1 MNKTELLFLLDIN
14 NYINKKIKL
23 NKCSYYEIR
32 DILIFKFYL
41 LDIFKYDASIKKE
54 LDDVLVY
61 FYKCVST
68 NKLSIDLWT
77 GLTGVCMIF
86 REAYK
91 SNLIKDGNFETVE
104 KIIIDAVE
112 KYYFHFEKINHRYYD
127 LFYGLT
133 GIGSYFV
140 ELYSKKYEKFINQ
153 IIDNIYDTLIKK
165 NKMIITPLC
174 FEDYV
179 KNGKQIDITASHGLI
194 QVLQFCD
201 LCKSKGII
209 NKNIKKIENEIFTI
223 YDFVYHNLSH
233 YQYIQKLD
241 TKFNF
246 SFKLINNYSWNYG
259 SFSVNILLS
268 LLTNEKSFID
278 NVSNIINNNSI
289 DLNNYNLYFSNG
301 LSGIAYMC
309 YIAEKKEYFSYLS
322 SIKKSIFEE
331 IMNRKGEILND
342 IDNSNYSIINGAIS
356 CTMPILEENSHNF
369 HLFAKMLLLNNFIPE
384 KNCLSQ

>member
-41 LDIFKYDASIKKE
+41 LDIFEYDASIKKE

-209 NKNIKKIENEIFTI
+209 NKI
-223 YDFVYHNLSH
+223 
-233 YQYIQKLD
+233 
-241 TKFNF
+241 
-246 SFKLINNYSWNYG
+246 
-259 SFSVNILLS
+259 
-268 LLTNEKSFID
+268 
-278 NVSNIINNNSI
+278 
-289 DLNNYNLYFSNG
+289 
-301 LSGIAYMC
+301 
-309 YIAEKKEYFSYLS
+309 
-322 SIKKSIFEE
+322 
-331 IMNRKGEILND
+331 
-342 IDNSNYSIINGAIS
+342 
-356 CTMPILEENSHNF
+356 
-369 HLFAKMLLLNNFIPE
+369 
-384 KNCLSQ
+384 